1 MLRQGIEINAAVL
14 MDLHI
19 ILTDQCTAEVVGY
32 HLEDGHGTGGFK
44 GDLRPQAVLAE
55 DVLLD
60 LAQGRS
66 FAHHGKGL
74 VLQPFQRD
82 DPVGGPRLG
91 RGALQQGFRIFLRD
105 GQKDL
110 FLPEGDIFILGH
122 LRLRQCQEPQ
132 VQLTGTDEILLGV
145 DAGLPQLDGHIRE
158 PLPEGGID
166 PGKHICAALRR
177 QADGQAVSA
186 ALDLVLQAVVGI
198 LPDEQDL
205 PGGLQI
211 DLTGFGGLPSA
222 AGADEQRSMQL
233 VFQPEDLLGKGRG
246 RDEKPLGRFC
256 QAFLIRDGNDV
267 FQFFQVHKTSL
278 RRAEMQLQSSF
289 CKVCKV

>member
-1 MLRQGIEINAAVL
+1 M
-14 MDLHI
+14 
-19 ILTDQCTAEVVGY
+19 
-32 HLEDGHGTGGFK
+32 
-44 GDLRPQAVLAE
+44 
-55 DVLLD
+55 
-60 LAQGRS
+60 
-66 FAHHGKGL
+66 
-74 VLQPFQRD
+74 
-82 DPVGGPRLG
+82 
-91 RGALQQGFRIFLRD
+91 
-105 GQKDL
+105 
-110 FLPEGDIFILGH
+110 
-122 LRLRQCQEPQ
+122 
-132 VQLTGTDEILLGV
+132 

-233 VFQPEDLLGKGRG
+233 VFQPEDLLGKAEGVMKSRSAAFVRLFSSAMATTYSNSFRFIKHPSGVLRCSCRAVSAKSARYDTIIHDFGRSVQKK
-246 RDEKPLGRFC
+246 EENCLG
-256 QAFLIRDGNDV
+256 I
-267 FQFFQVHKTSL
+267 
-278 RRAEMQLQSSF
+278 
-289 CKVCKV
+289 